1 MNYFLKIY
9 KYSLLIGAIYA
20 LCQCKNKNSIPP
32 PPDLIEEKIM
42 GRIIADALLIENKLS
57 VSGVTQYNLLL
68 LNSYPLLDQKYHLK
82 DSQSYYS
89 YQYYVQQPEKFK
101 QILQIAIDTLNT
113 LKEKLPKENTDNQ

>member
-1 MNYFLKIY
+1 
-9 KYSLLIGAIYA
+9 
-20 LCQCKNKNSIPP
+20 
-32 PPDLIEEKIM
+32 M